1 MTTVGKRFGYVVV
14 VAWAAMLIVVAPTA
28 LAQSTSA
35 TESRSTAKTVSELL
49 PREPTA
55 ARQKAWRRL
64 QLASA
69 YFEQGQSDV
78 ALQEVGAALR
88 IDPTDPQAFNLLGL
102 IHQQRGASELAAQS
116 FQQALRLAAAE
127 KNNATLLASVSHNYG
142 WFLCEQANFAQGQ
155 SALRQALQMSD
166 HDPNRSLRTWLVLG
180 DCQQRAGLTEQAQQ
194 SWRQALAIEPHN
206 PWLHKRLNA
215 SAAFAPS
222 VE

>member
-1 MTTVGKRFGYVVV
+1 MTTVGQRFAFVVV
-14 VAWAAMLIVVAPTA
+14 FAWAAMLMAVAPMA

-35 TESRSTAKTVSELL
+35 THSEATTQTVSDLL
-49 PREPTA
+49 PSEPSA

-88 IDPTDPQAFNLLGL
+88 IDPSDPQAFNLLGL
-102 IHQQRGASELAAQS
+102 IHQQRHASELAAQS
-116 FQQALRLAAAE
+116 FQQALRLATAE

-142 WFLCEQANFAQGQ
+142 WLLCEQANYAQGQ
-155 SALRQALQMSD
+155 STLQHALQLADRDRNQSV
-166 HDPNRSLRTWLVLG
+166 RTWLVLG
-180 DCQQRAGLTEQAQQ
+180 DCQRRAGLTEQAQQ

-206 PWLHKRLNA
+206 PWLLKRLNA
-215 SAAFAPS
+215 PAAVAPS